1 MKKLTLTVV
10 RHGETPSNLT
20 GVVTGRS
27 EDSLTANGK
36 NQMIK
41 VRRDLLKSQ
50 QETLTN
56 LQPKKS
62 NVAISQALNR
72 FLAVYASP
80 MKRCVESVQI
90 VAPEYDPIYD
100 DRLAERDL
108 GELKDYTIDQLWEK
122 PLWNSLETARMDG
135 GAETLLSGLER
146 VKSFLEYLKKKYP
159 EGGDIL
165 LVTHSFISRCLW
177 IILENITDPEEMSTF
192 LHPND
197 EIREYTLTF

>member
-1 MKKLTLTVV
+1 MTKKKLTLTVV

-27 EDSLTANGK
+27 GDNLTANGK
-36 NQMIK
+36 KQMVKI
-41 VRRDLLKSQ
+41 RDELKG
-50 QETLTN
+50 
-56 LQPKKS
+56 KK
-62 NVAISQALNR
+62 

-80 MKRCVESVQI
+80 MRRCVESVQI

-146 VKSFLEYLKKKYP
+146 VKGFLKDLEEKYP
-159 EGGDIL
+159 EGGDLL

-177 IILENITDPEEMSTF
+177 ITLEGIKDPEEMSTF

-197 EIREYTLTF
+197 KIREYTLTF

>member
-1 MKKLTLTVV
+1 MLKLYYMKAKKLTLTVV

-27 EDSLTANGK
+27 DDSLTANGK
-36 NQMIK
+36 DQMVKIREK
-41 VRRDLLKSQ
+41 LKDQ
-50 QETLTN
+50 
-56 LQPKKS
+56 K
-62 NVAISQALNR
+62 

-146 VKSFLEYLKKKYP
+146 VKSFLSDLKEKYP
-159 EGGDIL
+159 EGGDLL

-177 IILENITDPEEMSTF
+177 INLENITDPDEMSTF

>member
-1 MKKLTLTVV
+1 MKAQKLRLIVV

-27 EDSLTANGK
+27 GDTLTANGK
-36 NQMIK
+36 SQMVK
-41 VRRDLLKSQ
+41 VREQLAS
-50 QETLTN
+50 
-56 LQPKKS
+56 KK
-62 NVAISQALNR
+62 

-122 PLWNSLETARMDG
+122 PLWNSLETTRMDG

-146 VKSFLEYLKKKYP
+146 VKSFLADLKEKYP
-159 EGGDIL
+159 DGGELL

-177 IILENITDPEEMSTF
+177 IILEDIKDPDEMSTF

-197 EIREYTLTF
+197 EIKQYTLTF

>member
-1 MKKLTLTVV
+1 MKSRAALSILGDLSYNSLMKKLTLTVV

-27 EDSLTANGK
+27 EDSLTINGK
-36 NQMIK
+36 NQMVK
-41 VRRDLLKSQ
+41 VRENLKGK
-50 QETLTN
+50 TF
-56 LQPKKS
+56 
-62 NVAISQALNR
+62 LN
-72 FLAVYASP
+72 VYASP
-80 MKRCVESVQI
+80 MKRCIESVQI
-90 VAPEYDPIYD
+90 VAPEYGPIYD

-146 VKSFLEYLKKKYP
+146 VKSFLNDLKEQYP
-159 EGGDIL
+159 EGGELL

-177 IILENITDPEEMSTF
+177 IVLEDIKDPDEMSTF

-197 EIREYTLTF
+197 EIKQYILTF

>member
-1 MKKLTLTVV
+1 MKSRATLSILGDLSYNSLMKKLTLTVV

-27 EDSLTANGK
+27 EDSLTINGK
-36 NQMIK
+36 NQMVK
-41 VRRDLLKSQ
+41 VRENLKGK
-50 QETLTN
+50 T
-56 LQPKKS
+56 
-62 NVAISQALNR
+62 
-72 FLAVYASP
+72 FLSVYASP
-80 MKRCVESVQI
+80 MKRCIESVQI

-108 GELKDYTIDQLWEK
+108 GELKNYTIDQLWEK
-122 PLWNSLETARMDG
+122 PLWNSLETAHMDG

-146 VKSFLEYLKKKYP
+146 VKSFLNDLKEQYP
-159 EGGDIL
+159 EGGELL

-177 IILENITDPEEMSTF
+177 IVLEDIKDPDEMSTF

-197 EIREYTLTF
+197 EIKQYILTF